1 MIDKAYIEEIRQLDR
16 KESKGALANYAKETF
31 NIDLQKNKSFDNM
44 VADLEKGLHTLA
56 SEPMPEDEGGMTI
69 ADLIQADDELNGQS
83 PFEEAKEEAV
93 QLLIDSVDVAP
104 EVVEVVG
111 TGTVVYDEP
120 VINAPII
127 PEIEFTEP
135 AGFDKGLIAEEVK
148 AETPDI
154 IDLPANFN
162 PTMILFGRAPGYCT
176 LPWWIYQWI
185 TENPDWK
192 ARPYDFMHPSAHST
206 LLTLIY
212 YIKKDGQVRIR
223 ETRNSRFFVLN

>member
-16 KESKGALANYAKETF
+16 KESKAALANYAKETF
-31 NIDLQKNKSFDNM
+31 NINLQKNRSFDNM
-44 VADLEKGLHTLA
+44 VADLDKGLQTLA

-93 QLLIDSVDVAP
+93 QLLIDSVDVVP

-111 TGTVVYDEP
+111 YTGTVVYDEP
-120 VINAPII
+120 VINAPNI
-127 PEIEFTEP
+127 PEIELPEVVEP
-135 AGFDKGLIAEEVK
+135 ATDIK

-192 ARPYDFMHPSAHST
+192 SRPYDFMHPSAHST

-223 ETRNSRFFVLN
+223 ETRNSRFFILK

>member
-16 KESKGALANYAKETF
+16 KESKASLANYAKETF
-31 NIDLQKNKSFDNM
+31 NIDLQKNRSFDNM
-44 VADLEKGLHTLA
+44 VADLEKGLQTLA

-69 ADLIQADDELNGQS
+69 ADLIQADDEMNGQS

-104 EVVEVVG
+104 EVVEVKADY
-111 TGTVVYDEP
+111 TAEVVWEEP

-127 PEIEFTEP
+127 PDVELPEVVEP
-135 AGFDKGLIAEEVK
+135 VADIK

-154 IDLPANFN
+154 IDLPENFN

-223 ETRNSRFFVLN
+223 ETRNSRFFILK